1 MKKELIFNADL
12 HFEHQNW
19 NRELLF
25 WEDELMTFQNR
36 LDELVMRWTDNEVL
50 AEIEKYQNQII
61 VHREAIVSIKNQ
73 IELHELN
80 MADHYK
86 KDEDV
91 LNKDLVSKH
100 ELLRYKIEIQ
110 RNLFN
115 EFKGN
120 FFRFLTKY
128 L

>member
-1 MKKELIFNADL
+1 MKKELIFNTDL
-12 HFEHQNW
+12 HFEHENW

-25 WEDELMTFQNR
+25 WEDELMSFQNR
-36 LDELVMRWTDNEVL
+36 LDELVRKWTDNEVL
-50 AEIEKYQNQII
+50 AKVEKFQNLII
-61 VHREAIVSIKNQ
+61 VHKDAIVSIKNQ
-73 IELHELN
+73 IDLHETN
-80 MADHYK
+80 MADHFK
-86 KDEDV
+86 KEEDV

>member
-1 MKKELIFNADL
+1 MKKELIFNTDL
-12 HFEHQNW
+12 HFEHENW

-25 WEDELMTFQNR
+25 WEDELTSFQNR
-36 LDELVMRWTDNEVL
+36 LDELVLRWTAKEVL
-50 AEIEKYQNQII
+50 AEVEKFQNHII

-73 IELHELN
+73 IELHETN

-86 KDEDV
+86 KEEDV

>member
-1 MKKELIFNADL
+1 MKKELIFNTDL
-12 HFEHQNW
+12 HFEHENW

-25 WEDELMTFQNR
+25 WEDELISFQNR
-36 LDELVMRWTDNEVL
+36 LDELVLRWTAREVL
-50 AEIEKYQNQII
+50 TEVEKFQNHII

-73 IELHELN
+73 IELHETN

-86 KDEDV
+86 RDEDV

>member
-1 MKKELIFNADL
+1 MKKELIFNTDL
-12 HFEHQNW
+12 HFEHENW

-25 WEDELMTFQNR
+25 WEDELVSFQNR
-36 LDELVMRWTDNEVL
+36 LDELVLRWTDKGVL
-50 AEIEKYQNQII
+50 AEVEKFQNHII
-61 VHREAIVSIKNQ
+61 VHREAIFSIKNQ
-73 IELHELN
+73 IELHETN

-86 KDEDV
+86 KNEDV
-91 LNKDLVSKH
+91 LNKYLVSKH

-120 FFRFLTKY
+120 FFRFLPKY

>member
-1 MKKELIFNADL
+1 MKKELIFNSDL
-12 HFEHQNW
+12 HFEHENW

-25 WEDELMTFQNR
+25 WEDELMSFQNR
-36 LDELVMRWTDNEVL
+36 LDEVVIRWTDKDVL
-50 AEIEKYQNQII
+50 AEVEKFQNHII
-61 VHREAIVSIKNQ
+61 VHNEAIVSIKNQ
-73 IELHELN
+73 IDLHETN
-80 MADHYK
+80 MADHFK
-86 KDEDV
+86 KDQDV
-91 LNKDLVSKH
+91 LNKDFVSKH

>member
-1 MKKELIFNADL
+1 MKKELIFNTDL
-12 HFEHQNW
+12 HFEHENW

-25 WEDELMTFQNR
+25 WEDELISFQNR
-36 LDELVMRWTDNEVL
+36 LDELVLRWTAKEVL
-50 AEIEKYQNQII
+50 AEVEKFQNHII

-73 IELHELN
+73 IELHETN

>member
-1 MKKELIFNADL
+1 MKKELIFNTDL
-12 HFEHQNW
+12 HFEHENW

-25 WEDELMTFQNR
+25 WEDELISFQNR
-36 LDELVMRWTDNEVL
+36 LDELVLRWTAKEVL
-50 AEIEKYQNQII
+50 AEVEKFQNHII

-73 IELHELN
+73 IELHETN

-86 KDEDV
+86 KEEDV

>member
-1 MKKELIFNADL
+1 MKKELIFNTDL
-12 HFEHQNW
+12 HFEHENW

-25 WEDELMTFQNR
+25 WEDELTSFQNR
-36 LDELVMRWTDNEVL
+36 LDELVVRWTAKEVL
-50 AEIEKYQNQII
+50 AEVEKFQNHII

-73 IELHELN
+73 IELHETN

-100 ELLRYKIEIQ
+100 ELPRYKIEIQ

>member
-1 MKKELIFNADL
+1 MKKELIFNTDL
-12 HFEHQNW
+12 HFEHENW

-25 WEDELMTFQNR
+25 WEDELTSFQNR
-36 LDELVMRWTDNEVL
+36 LDELVLRWTAKEVL
-50 AEIEKYQNQII
+50 AEVEKFQNHII

-73 IELHELN
+73 IELHETN